1 MPSAANG
8 YIERTYVCQDNL
20 TLYYRDYGPHAA
32 GRTALLCLPG
42 LTRNSKDFHD
52 LALRYAGER
61 RVVCPDYRGRGRSE
75 HDPEWRRY
83 NARVLLADVQQL
95 LASCNLHKVV
105 VVGTSLGGLLAMG
118 LAVAEP
124 RMLAGVVLN
133 DVGPDIEYDG
143 LGQIVDWVARDQP
156 QPDYET
162 AALYLKQHAGRI
174 GIRNDEGWL
183 KLARNTWHE
192 GADGRLHFDYDFNL
206 VRPVAE
212 LVKTHGAGTPDL
224 WPMFR
229 ALYPIP
235 TTLLRGENSDLL
247 SRASVSRMIQ
257 AKPDLEFVE
266 VAGAGHVPQLDEPE
280 SLEAIDA
287 LLARL

>member
-1 MPSAANG
+1 MTSAANG
-8 YIERTYVCQDNL
+8 FFERTYVCQDNL
-20 TLYYRDYGPHAA
+20 TLYYRDYGPHSG

-42 LTRNSKDFHD
+42 LTRNSKDFHE

-95 LASCNLHKVV
+95 LAATNLHKVV

-124 RMLAGVVLN
+124 RILAGVVLN
-133 DVGPDIEYDG
+133 DVGPDIDYVG
-143 LGQIVDWVARDQP
+143 LGQIVDWVSRDRP
-156 QPDYET
+156 QSDYES
-162 AALYLKQHAGRI
+162 AALYLKQYASRI
-174 GIRNDEGWL
+174 GVRDDEGWL

-212 LVKTHGAGTPDL
+212 LVKNRGADMMDL

-247 SRASVSRMIQ
+247 GRETVSRMIQ
-257 AKPDLEFVE
+257 AKPDLHFVE

>member
-20 TLYYRDYGPHAA
+20 TLYYRDYGSHGAERA
-32 GRTALLCLPG
+32 ALLCLPG
-42 LTRNSKDFHD
+42 LTRNSKDFHE
-52 LALRYAGER
+52 LALRYAVER

-95 LASCNLHKVV
+95 LAASNLHKVV

-133 DVGPDIEYDG
+133 DVGPDIDYDG
-143 LGQIVDWVARDQP
+143 LGQIVDWVSQDRP

-162 AALYLKQHAGRI
+162 AALYLKQHASHI
-174 GIRNDEGWL
+174 GVRDDAGWL
-183 KLARNTWHE
+183 RLARNTWHE

-212 LVKTHGAGTPDL
+212 LVETRGAGMMDL

-247 SRASVSRMIQ
+247 GRETVSRMIE

>member
-1 MPSAANG
+1 MPSVANG
-8 YIERTYVCQDNL
+8 YIERTYICQDNL
-20 TLYYRDYGPHAA
+20 MLYYRDYGLHNTD
-32 GRTALLCLPG
+32 RTALLCLPG
-42 LTRNSKDFHD
+42 LTRNSKDFHE

-61 RVVCPDYRGRGRSE
+61 RVVCPDFRGRGRSE
-75 HDPEWRRY
+75 YDPEWRRY

-95 LASCNLHKVV
+95 LAATNLHKVV

-124 RMLAGVVLN
+124 RVLAGVVLN
-133 DVGPDIEYDG
+133 DVGPDIDYDG
-143 LGQIVDWVARDQP
+143 LGQIVDWVSRDRP
-156 QPDYET
+156 QPDFET
-162 AALYLKQHAGRI
+162 AARYLKRHASRI
-174 GIRNDEGWL
+174 GVRSDEGWL

-192 GADGRLHFDYDFNL
+192 GADGRLHFDYDLNL

-212 LVKTHGAGTPDL
+212 LVENRGAGRMDL

-247 SRASVSRMIQ
+247 SRDSVSRMIQ
-257 AKPDLEFVE
+257 AKPDLHFVE

-280 SLEAIDA
+280 SLEAIDV
-287 LLARL
+287 LLARI